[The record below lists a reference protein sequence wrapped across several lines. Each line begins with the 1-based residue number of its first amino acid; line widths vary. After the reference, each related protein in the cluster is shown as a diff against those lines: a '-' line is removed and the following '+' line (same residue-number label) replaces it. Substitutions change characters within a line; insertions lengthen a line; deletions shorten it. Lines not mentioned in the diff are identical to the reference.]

1 MLILL
6 ALAIH
11 LSQSTTTSTS
21 RILQG
26 DDSQIPPAVSTVLQ
40 PSTPLDFSFE
50 QRIANVCIHFLIWTG
65 SPTSPTC
72 GFHMAF
78 MNARS
83 LFQLVLMLQCF
94 NCHNTVVS
102 RDKSTRYAE
111 KIMGKNP
118 VLFTWPNSST
128 RRICLGSCREKRYV
142 GVWRRKISQSDD
154 PITPKL
160 PDCFHLQSMT
170 IFSRAAR
177 SLNLAIPPFGVFV
190 ASHLQ
195 PSLLSLSMTLFA

>member
-1 MLILL
+1 MFLPL
-6 ALAIH
+6 ALA
-11 LSQSTTTSTS
+11 STCPKAKPAPSVS

-26 DDSQIPPAVSTVLQ
+26 DDPQSPSQCLQ
-40 PSTPLDFSFE
+40 FCSQTLPYFSFK
-50 QRIANVCIHFLIWTG
+50 QRIAIVCIHFLIWTA

-102 RDKSTRYAE
+102 TDKSTRYAE

-118 VLFTWPNSST
+118 VLFTRPNSSKS
-128 RRICLGSCREKRYV
+128 RICLGSCMEKSYV
-142 GVWRRKISQSDD
+142 EYGPGK
-154 PITPKL
+154 
-160 PDCFHLQSMT
+160 
-170 IFSRAAR
+170 
-177 SLNLAIPPFGVFV
+177 
-190 ASHLQ
+190 
-195 PSLLSLSMTLFA
+195 